1 MSLKELFYLISRDF
15 ARFEETFR
23 LRHQRYSKIK
33 VILESIF
40 FKAGFQ
46 AVVTYRFSHWFYHKR
61 CTYISWFLSRINIWS
76 TGAEI
81 EFNAEIGPGLF
92 ISHPVG
98 IVIGRGTKIGVGA
111 TIFQGVTFVVSSW
124 HPDSIT
130 KFPIVGDSCW
140 FFSHASVLGGITIGN
155 DCIVAANSVVSKD
168 MPDGS
173 LAVGVPAVIHPVK
186 GREKIN
192 SWKEAF

>member
-1 MSLKELFYLISRDF
+1 MNLKELFYFISRDF
-15 ARFEETFR
+15 ARFQETFR
-23 LRHQRYSKIK
+23 LRGQRYSKIK
-33 VILESIF
+33 VLLESIF

-46 AVVTYRFSHWFYHKR
+46 AVLTYRISHWFYHKR
-61 CTYISWFLSRINIWS
+61 CTYISWLLSRINIMS

-98 IVIGRGTKIGVGA
+98 IVIGRGTKIGSGA
-111 TIFQGVTFVVSSW
+111 TLFQGVTFGVSSW
-124 HPDSIT
+124 HPDSIR
-130 KFPIVGDSCW
+130 KFPAAGDNCC

-155 DCIVAANSVVSKD
+155 DCIVAANSAVSKD

-173 LAVGVPAVIHPVK
+173 LAVGVPAVIHPEK
-186 GREKIN
+186 GREKIM
-192 SWKEAF
+192 SWKGAS